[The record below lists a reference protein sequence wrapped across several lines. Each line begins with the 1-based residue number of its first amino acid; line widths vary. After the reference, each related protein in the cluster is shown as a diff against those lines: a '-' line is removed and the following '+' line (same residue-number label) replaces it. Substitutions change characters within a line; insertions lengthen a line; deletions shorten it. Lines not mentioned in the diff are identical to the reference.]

1 MITCEN
7 IKVWWLFQT
16 WPSSL
21 PVEEDQV
28 GGDLLL
34 LGRCGAWRGPG
45 EFTPNPWSVV
55 GKPIHGFMHWWIEIF
70 FVGWFSNSTWIVLGC
85 FKHLIIIDHYWSL
98 YFETLIFQSIH
109 DGFNPGSPELNQQRD
124 TFWLPG
130 KSPHLYS
137 SMFFCQLNS
146 ITTLHN

>member
-45 EFTPNPWSVV
+45 EFTTLGALSVSQ
-55 GKPIHGFMHWWIEIF
+55 FMDLCTDELRY
-70 FVGWFSNSTWIVLGC
+70 FSLGDSKILLGS
-85 FKHLIIIDHYWSL
+85 FYDAL
-98 YFETLIFQSIH
+98 SI
-109 DGFNPGSPELNQQRD
+109 
-124 TFWLPG
+124 
-130 KSPHLYS
+130 
-137 SMFFCQLNS
+137 
-146 ITTLHN
+146 